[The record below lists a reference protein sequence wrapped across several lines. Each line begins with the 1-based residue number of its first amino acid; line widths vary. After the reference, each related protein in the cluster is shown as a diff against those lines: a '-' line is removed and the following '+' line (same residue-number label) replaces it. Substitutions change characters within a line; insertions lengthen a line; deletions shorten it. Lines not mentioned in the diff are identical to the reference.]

1 MRTNKLG
8 AIVAVIGIASV
19 LIGLALSTPAKAA
32 STQVPSTGVSLW
44 RGTSKLSDANNRVVD
59 PANNTLTVLSPEN
72 CSGIRDRI
80 IARDALTRTTGT
92 ATYRCQID
100 LRASVTFRPN
110 TCATPRAPAT
120 RQVACPNN
128 PERMF
133 TQTQTWTVAP
143 YPTCEIAG
151 AWLPATP
158 SVTDCP
164 PTQLPAPTGVEAT
177 AVSTSEIRV
186 RWNVVPDAVA
196 YSLRRCIGATCDP
209 LSRTP
214 LLCTQ
219 TLEARHVTLNPGVTV
234 RYQVEAARA
243 SDCSGEL
250 SAPSSPLVSAT
261 TLTST
266 PPDPQPEP
274 VGTASVSWTPPTQNT
289 NGTSLTNLAG
299 YRIHYG
305 LNAEELVQTV
315 QLANPGSSSYTI
327 SSLTPGTY
335 YFAVRAYTSGGTE
348 SVNSNIVS
356 KVVP

>member
-1 MRTNKLG
+1 MRVSLTA
-8 AIVAVIGIASV
+8 AIVAV
-19 LIGLALSTPAKAA
+19 GLCLLVA
-32 STQVPSTGVSLW
+32 GVSQAATNVGSLE
-44 RGTSKLSDANNRVVD
+44 
-59 PANNTLTVLSPEN
+59 P
-72 CSGIRDRI
+72 
-80 IARDALTRTTGT
+80 TTGT
-92 ATYRCQID
+92 WRAYRGSNFSTLVCSNSSEAAMLQCIAADSERRATSTRYQ
-100 LRASVTFRPN
+100 LRYPNRYVTVTYTRP
-110 TCATPRAPAT
+110 TCAPPRAPVT
-120 RQVACPNN
+120 QQTACPNDVT
-128 PERMF
+128 RTF

-219 TLEARHVTLNPGVTV
+219 TLDGRHVTLNPGTTV
-234 RYQVEAARA
+234 RYQVEAARVA
-243 SDCSGEL
+243 DCSGEL
-250 SAPSSPLVSAT
+250 SAPSSPVVSAT

-274 VGTASVSWTPPTQNT
+274 TGTAGLSWTPPTRNT
-289 NGTSLTNLAG
+289 DGSSLSNLAG
-299 YRIHYG
+299 YRISYG
-305 LNAEELVQTV
+305 TTPEALTQTV
-315 QLANPGSSSYTI
+315 QLANASLTAYTI
-327 SSLTPGTY
+327 SGLVTGTY

-348 SVNSNIVS
+348 SVNSNVGS
-356 KVVP
+356 KIIQ